1 MVKTSWLCEF
11 FPLWHS
17 SILTGLLN
25 PPPPFICCSGD
36 NTGEVTIFNN
46 VVI

>member
-1 MVKTSWLCEF
+1 MLVKAVWLCEF
-11 FPLWHS
+11 FSLTFIYLEYRLAQPL
-17 SILTGLLN
+17 
-25 PPPPFICCSGD
+25 FFRCSGD